1 MSDWPNVDRPRLIR
15 RSLVFAV
22 VCLASA
28 ALYVVLALAG
38 AGGATG
44 LDWFPIAMFGGLGTL
59 TLLGVWAMRRDEARE
74 TAARG
79 ERPRTE

>member
-38 AGGATG
+38 AGATG
-44 LDWFPIAMFGGLGTL
+44 LSWFPIAMFGGLGIL

>member
-1 MSDWPNVDRPRLIR
+1 VSDWPNVDRPRLIR

-38 AGGATG
+38 AGATG
-44 LDWFPIAMFGGLGTL
+44 LSWFPIAMFGGLGIL